1 MVPAAGSRPLNQY
14 CSGTHAA
21 RWATG
26 GQAFN
31 LSESEPQCVKWGLSV
46 CPCGFYFLLHT
57 FFRDQIFYPGVVR
70 PSHYAGSVF
79 SDCERSPRAGKK
91 QRTGPVCPRLGAPP
105 FSGPGKVAA
114 ARGSGVGKVTS
125 ERSLTLGHP
134 PASARTPPSW
144 GRRGRGRAWRRG
156 LPRGGAGPAWE
167 DGSPQPRGGGRTRI
181 PEHHV
186 FWSRTSGAGGR
197 ENPAPGSFCFL

>member
-134 PASARTPPSW
+134 PASARTPPTKT
-144 GRRGRGRAWRRG
+144 RGFHTQ
-156 LPRGGAGPAWE
+156 LDEGPE
-167 DGSPQPRGGGRTRI
+167 TP
-181 PEHHV
+181 
-186 FWSRTSGAGGR
+186 
-197 ENPAPGSFCFL
+197 